1 MHTSEENGI
10 ANEAI
15 VLLTCSNHLTRLQ
28 SCEKWWAAQCKMLL
42 FCPKNDKERK
52 IFWPSGNFHDA
63 FSCHWACCLSWK
75 NSKMNGTLL
84 KSLSYLFFFRFWK
97 ILYYHT
103 VHVCAIPTYRV
114 YRLCDSYHNR
124 YTAFQTQPYLHYTYF
139 SSWSLMQDLRPSARE
154 IAPESPIEQLWRLRY
169 KWKAK

>member
-84 KSLSYLFFFRFWK
+84 KSLSYLFFLDFERFC
-97 ILYYHT
+97 IIIQCMSALSLPT
-103 VHVCAIPTYRV
+103 ESTDSVIPTITDTQHSK
-114 YRLCDSYHNR
+114 LSHT
-124 YTAFQTQPYLHYTYF
+124 YTTLTSVPEVWCKISDTPQGKLHQ
-139 SSWSLMQDLRPSARE
+139 SHQ
-154 IAPESPIEQLWRLRY
+154 
-169 KWKAK
+169 